1 MKVLIGNFKGPK
13 GDTGGK
19 GDKGNKGD
27 RGEPGQRGSR
37 WTSGTGITGTS
48 TTGVKF
54 PNSGITDA
62 QLSDYYINTSTGN
75 LYECTVT
82 GAADTAEWVYIGSFK
97 GPKGDAGPAGSIS
110 DINNQKPTYLEA
122 SKLENIESGETV
134 NVTFG
139 KLKKAVSVL
148 ISHYMQK
155 ATQSIIGHVKLS
167 DSAAITIPGEYA
179 LDAIEKNASVEGTLA
194 NMISQTN
201 SNFSDYVYPPSYGG
215 DADNIKTNHHGFAF
229 NMSNL
234 PAYYGF
240 LDVST
245 FNGLYFAPAPNGVVR
260 QIFTEWNTGNTF
272 VRTWQKDTWTI
283 WKKFSFAQDDV
294 SMNGKSTWA
303 SIFNELKQSSVY
315 VRSVSYYVPDHPL
328 ITPPPNT
335 REAHLAL
342 VVAGYNDWRIIL
354 DADVYNS
361 RLYWAAFS
369 GDEPDV
375 WHELS

>member
-1 MKVLIGNFKGPK
+1 MGKVILLTLNEQEENTSALLNTTEQISANTNANNF
-13 GDTGGK
+13 TGALAAK
-19 GDKGNKGD
+19 EMMADYNNK
-27 RGEPGQRGSR
+27 
-37 WTSGTGITGTS
+37 
-48 TTGVKF
+48 
-54 PNSGITDA
+54 
-62 QLSDYYINTSTGN
+62 INT
-75 LYECTVT
+75 
-82 GAADTAEWVYIGSFK
+82 I
-97 GPKGDAGPAGSIS
+97 
-110 DINNQKPTYLEA
+110 
-122 SKLENIESGETV
+122 
-134 NVTFG
+134 
-139 KLKKAVSVL
+139 
-148 ISHYMQK
+148 
-155 ATQSIIGHVKLS
+155 
-167 DSAAITIPGEYA
+167 
-179 LDAIEKNASVEGTLA
+179 
-194 NMISQTN
+194 N
-201 SNFSDYVYPPSYGG
+201 SNFSDYVYPPDWGG
-215 DADNIKTNHHGFAF
+215 DANNIKRNYHKFVY
-229 NMSNL
+229 NMHNL
-234 PAYYGF
+234 PEIYGF
-240 LDVST
+240 LDVYMFDGTGFSPDMS
-245 FNGLYFAPAPNGVVR
+245 GACEVIR

-335 REAHLAL
+335 REAHLAS